1 MGISLVRTVYAVM
14 LFATLLAACHARNAS
29 ADDIEKRVTIL
40 RESMDG
46 LQALTAGNGGLLG
59 FRDGGRGAPHN
70 WCWLDVTGNRRNKEL
85 KATIERGT
93 FANALTKRKQS
104 LVYFQHDNTLRLF
117 DADGLVIKTLRWE
130 YGFVT
135 SLKSNGA
142 DGPVVVHSI
151 DGEKRLSRDGQ
162 ISILDLD
169 NLRVVSQFQGT
180 QPTITQEGN
189 GVFFIRMG
197 DQGNGSRKSF
207 LHRFAVS
214 DSSVRLVKEF
224 SPPFVQPT
232 VSRDGKLIAGVS
244 LTDGA
249 FVQTVV
255 VYDLQSGDTKS
266 LTPPNA
272 RCTEPLFSPT
282 DNDLLAY
289 QIRQKSSEDV
299 PTTGKIILHR
309 IGGPLV
315 VVENEARPF
324 SESYCWSLDGKTF
337 FWVIDKQNPTRSE
350 LLKSYQVQ

>member
-1 MGISLVRTVYAVM
+1 MEMRFVRTSYA
-14 LFATLLAACHARNAS
+14 LILLATFS
-29 ADDIEKRVTIL
+29 ATCQSLLAPADEIGARVTIL
-40 RESMDG
+40 LERTDG
-46 LQALTAGNGGLLG
+46 LQALTAVNGGPLG
-59 FRDGGRGAPHN
+59 FRDGGRGAAHN
-70 WCWLDVTGNRRNKEL
+70 WCWLDVTGNRRTKDL
-85 KATIERGT
+85 KGTIEGGT
-93 FANALTKRKQS
+93 FAIVLAKRKQS

-135 SLKSNGA
+135 SLKSNEA

-151 DGEKRLSRDGQ
+151 DDEKRLSRDGQ
-162 ISILDLD
+162 ISIIDKD
-169 NLRVVSQFQGT
+169 NLRVIAQFQGT
-180 QPTITQEGN
+180 QPTVTQEGN
-189 GVFFIRMG
+189 AVFFIRMG
-197 DQGNGSRKSF
+197 DQSNGSRKSF
-207 LHRFAVS
+207 LYRFEVS
-214 DSSVRLVKEF
+214 NSSVRPVKEF

-232 VSRDGKLIAGVS
+232 VSCDGKLIAGVS

-249 FVQTVV
+249 FVQTAV

-272 RCTEPLFSPT
+272 RCTEPLFSPA

-324 SESYCWSLDGKTF
+324 SESYCWSRDGKTF
-337 FWVIDKQNPTRSE
+337 FWVIDKQNPIRSA
-350 LLKSYQVQ
+350 LLKSYQVH